1 METITMNNIKRK
13 HYFFLNPHDSYAL
26 TKCPK
31 CQDKTKLRKFP
42 LVINVEPSQILVL
55 NKKCRYCTTCDLIMA
70 KKSEIESL
78 MAYSFERIDPSV
90 VGNKYVVFGTL
101 DKYIE
106 TASFSKEFMEQIN
119 IFKDVIDFEI
129 LPGGWYRDEK

>member
-1 METITMNNIKRK
+1 
-13 HYFFLNPHDSYAL
+13 
-26 TKCPK
+26 
-31 CQDKTKLRKFP
+31 
-42 LVINVEPSQILVL
+42 
-55 NKKCRYCTTCDLIMA
+55 
-70 KKSEIESL
+70 